1 MTAPAQRA
9 GGRLPALD
17 GYRAFALLG
26 MLAWHAQ
33 VGWVR
38 GGFARMTIFFVLAGF
53 LAARS
58 LVAASGRSTRPFLE
72 FWGRRA
78 RRLLPMTIVGVAVA
92 IAVTAVWGG
101 YEARRASAGDALSV
115 FASFSNWRFAFQD
128 RPYGALFEAPSA
140 FQHYW
145 TLSVEEQCFLLL
157 PGLLGA
163 AAVMTR
169 RRGPRA
175 SAVALGVLAVVLGL
189 LPVFWVQSVDVVY
202 YGTHVRVAEFLAGVV
217 FALAWGDRA
226 GADLTPRWRRAW
238 SWAGTMGLASLIV
251 VMLTID
257 RDQAWLYRGGM
268 GLFAI
273 PAVMLL
279 GGVMVGGVSQ
289 RVLAWSPLAAL
300 GRWTFSIYVLH
311 WPLYQVLEAELAGVS
326 RWLRSSIEVGVAIAL
341 GGVVYRWIERPL
353 LPTSRTATTRAWARR
368 AVAVPTATVGMI
380 ICLVVALAIPPGSPP
395 VDFER
400 AAEEAAV
407 AIAPDAA
414 AAIVADEHEAS
425 TTPSETATGPSD
437 GLVYVGTTESGFP
450 IIRDLSKPGIA
461 TFGGSTALTLALGS
475 EAWTADAGVQL
486 IPGYSPLGCGV
497 LVEGE
502 RGISGLPPTDPLARA
517 VPPEVCTAR
526 DLRWSATA
534 KAHRVDIAVIPASRF
549 DLLDW
554 RLPGAARW
562 ESVEDRSVQEALAVE
577 LESAIDALGAVGV
590 QQFVLLTPVAPA
602 PWLSPSD
609 GRQARSRALAYSTV
623 IAALAQRRPDTL
635 VADLLGWTSRLRPG
649 EYRRAFPD
657 GIHPS
662 ESGAARVWAE
672 VIGPALA
679 A

>member
-1 MTAPAQRA
+1 
-9 GGRLPALD
+9 
-17 GYRAFALLG
+17 
-26 MLAWHAQ
+26 
-33 VGWVR
+33 
-38 GGFARMTIFFVLAGF
+38 MTIFFVLAGF

-78 RRLLPMTIVGVAVA
+78 RRLLPMTIVGVAA
-92 IAVTAVWGG
+92 GIAVTAVWGG
-101 YEARRASAGDALSV
+101 YEARRAAAGDALSV

-157 PGLLGA
+157 PGLLAA
-163 AAVMTR
+163 AAVVTR
-169 RRGPRA
+169 RRGPHA
-175 SAVALGVLAVVLGL
+175 SAVALGLLAVVLGV

-202 YGTHVRVAEFLAGVV
+202 YGTHVRIAEFLAGVV
-217 FALAWGDRA
+217 FALAWGDRN
-226 GADLTPRWRRAW
+226 GTDLTARWRRVW
-238 SWAGTMGLASLIV
+238 SWAGTVGLVSLIV

-257 RDQAWLYRGGM
+257 RDHAWLYRGGM

-279 GGVMVGGVSQ
+279 GGVMVGGFSE

-311 WPLYQVLEAELAGVS
+311 WPLYQVLEVELSGVP
-326 RWLRSSIEVGVAIAL
+326 RWLLSTIEVGVAIAL

-353 LPTSRTATTRAWARR
+353 LPTSRTATSRAWGRT
-368 AVAVPTATVGMI
+368 AVAVPTATVGMVV
-380 ICLVVALAIPPGSPP
+380 CLTAALALPPGSPP

-400 AAEEAAV
+400 AAEEGAV
-407 AIAPDAA
+407 AIAPDVA
-414 AAIVADEHEAS
+414 AAIVADDSEQS
-425 TTPSETATGPSD
+425 TPSVETPIESSD
-437 GLVYVGTTESGFP
+437 GLLFVGTTESGFP

-461 TFGGSTALTLALGS
+461 TFGGSTALTLGLGS
-475 EAWTADAGVQL
+475 ETWTADAGVQP

-502 RGISGLPPTDPLARA
+502 RGIAGLPPTDPLAPA
-517 VPPEVCTAR
+517 APPGVCTAR
-526 DLRWSATA
+526 NLRWSAAA

-554 RLPGAARW
+554 RLPGASRW
-562 ESVEDRSVQEALAVE
+562 ESVTDGSIQAALSVE
-577 LESAIDALGAVGV
+577 LESAIDALAAVGV
-590 QQFVLLTPVAPA
+590 QQVVLLTPVAPA
-602 PWLSPSD
+602 PWLSPGD
-609 GRQARSRALAYSTV
+609 AQQARSRATAYSTV
-623 IAALAQRRPDTL
+623 IAALAERRPDTL
-635 VADLLGWTSRLRPG
+635 VADVLDWSSRLTAV

-657 GIHPS
+657 GVHPS
-662 ESGAARVWAE
+662 EGGAARVWAE